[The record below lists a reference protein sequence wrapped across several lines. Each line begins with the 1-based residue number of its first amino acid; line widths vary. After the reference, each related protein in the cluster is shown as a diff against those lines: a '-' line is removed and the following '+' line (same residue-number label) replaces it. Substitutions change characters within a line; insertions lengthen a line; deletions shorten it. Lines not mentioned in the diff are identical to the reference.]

1 MVPLIP
7 LTAFR
12 VVRNAMGNIV
22 RLLSSATSADDLQ
35 QSATWSDPQPASQEL
50 EAVVAAYFKDLN
62 MSPEPVNV
70 WALIAPKVKGSWSQQ
85 RNEGSATRT
94 MRLWTPQ
101 EIRSLWT
108 AEDAQKQRDRIV
120 NSTTLRMLRAGGR
133 LHRVLSGG
141 GGWGKKAG
149 LLSLDPDMVYSS
161 RELRGEKGWDFDFEG
176 EGAEAVEKQ
185 QRQAL
190 GEIVQEGESIM
201 FLIAPRDT
209 EQFEEGR
216 KSAWNFVNRADR
228 SAVFGAIPSTIDL
241 VPDELT
247 SDRVGTTAPTIR
259 HQPNLFGAYSEGGLA
274 LDVLINDQRLND
286 GEPRS
291 AIHTQTKLD
300 VPYSHFRIT
309 EAAGDAEAIAAQRT
323 AHRTRGSDR
332 KRYDGTPRRGES
344 GRSNDVSTWG
354 MGRRRDAP
362 NVERIRHRSGIEVKN
377 FTFGDRRD
385 YSTDSTNGFDA
396 VAQESATSE
405 DAGDPEVKG
414 IELPQHIRIA
424 KHKIMELAELHA
436 RCTRIVQSLDPAALV
451 VYNKAMRYTLRKR
464 RERAPVMLRRLQK
477 SENLKDVGSL
487 KQATAPS
494 MDEAWLEPTRTY
506 MGKMQAAVSLAV
518 RKSGSKVEALPSSF
532 QEQPEELPSGFR
544 EALPE
549 TRHQL
554 EPSNTVGGVTGKGSK
569 SDGNLS
575 TGSTGKRKTS
585 KAWNQRSLPSTRTS
599 ESFRVRHR
607 AFGSDG
613 KHRRVR
619 RDTHQNVPKQP
630 TTVSV
635 RERITHRS
643 HRKLQSRN
651 CPSSHEIKIRRV
663 RHDPDIRISRQRILS
678 DPPAAVTE
686 AVQREARRVE
696 NRRKVYAKMAAERSE
711 LWDTMAQSGR
721 DSGTTGQRVEADS
734 KHALTGTARDELID
748 DVRGFAGYWR

>member
-1 MVPLIP
+1 MHWTTGFPHHESLTKPVEVLTAVVDRLPSDTDRLVGEEGLAYLFAPAAPALAGHESAFDKAAQKPGSMKFLVPTPEYRPWQYTIQLPLAQTVFSTGKSSTLIHRTYDHVSEKGLVQTSSRFLGSKTVHLPFEEPHGAIAAMVPLIP

-12 VVRNAMGNIV
+12 VVRNAMGNII
-22 RLLSSATSADDLQ
+22 RLLSSATSTDDLQ

-161 RELRGEKGWDFDFEG
+161 RELRGEKGWDFNFEG

-190 GEIVQEGESIM
+190 GEVVQEGESIM
-201 FLIAPRDT
+201 FFLAPRDT

-228 SAVFGAIPSTIDL
+228 SAIFGAIPSTIDL

-247 SDRVGTTAPTIR
+247 SDRGRTTDATIR
-259 HQPNLFGAYSEGGLA
+259 HRPNLFGAYSEGGLA
-274 LDVLINDQRLND
+274 LDVLINDQRLNN

-332 KRYDGTPRRGES
+332 KRYEGTPRRGES

-354 MGRRRDAP
+354 IDRRRDAP
-362 NVERIRHRSGIEVKN
+362 NVERIRHRSGSEVKK
-377 FTFGDRRD
+377 FTFGDSLD
-385 YSTDSTNGFDA
+385 YSTDSTNGFNA
-396 VAQESATSE
+396 VQKSATSE
-405 DAGDPEVKG
+405 YAGE
-414 IELPQHIRIA
+414 
-424 KHKIMELAELHA
+424 
-436 RCTRIVQSLDPAALV
+436 
-451 VYNKAMRYTLRKR
+451 
-464 RERAPVMLRRLQK
+464 
-477 SENLKDVGSL
+477 
-487 KQATAPS
+487 
-494 MDEAWLEPTRTY
+494 
-506 MGKMQAAVSLAV
+506 
-518 RKSGSKVEALPSSF
+518 
-532 QEQPEELPSGFR
+532 
-544 EALPE
+544 
-549 TRHQL
+549 
-554 EPSNTVGGVTGKGSK
+554 
-569 SDGNLS
+569 
-575 TGSTGKRKTS
+575 
-585 KAWNQRSLPSTRTS
+585 
-599 ESFRVRHR
+599 
-607 AFGSDG
+607 
-613 KHRRVR
+613 
-619 RDTHQNVPKQP
+619 
-630 TTVSV
+630 
-635 RERITHRS
+635 
-643 HRKLQSRN
+643 
-651 CPSSHEIKIRRV
+651 
-663 RHDPDIRISRQRILS
+663 
-678 DPPAAVTE
+678 
-686 AVQREARRVE
+686 
-696 NRRKVYAKMAAERSE
+696 
-711 LWDTMAQSGR
+711 
-721 DSGTTGQRVEADS
+721 
-734 KHALTGTARDELID
+734 
-748 DVRGFAGYWR
+748 